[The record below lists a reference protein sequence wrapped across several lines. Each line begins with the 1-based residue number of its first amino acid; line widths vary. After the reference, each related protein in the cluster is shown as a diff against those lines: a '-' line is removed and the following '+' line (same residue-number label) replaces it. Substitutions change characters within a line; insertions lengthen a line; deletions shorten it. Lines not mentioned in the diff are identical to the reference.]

1 MMLAASAGN
10 AALVSF
16 CIYTAVV
23 FALAWLASRK
33 RAGKSFMNEYFL
45 GSRNLGMWAFAF
57 TYAATSASGGSFM
70 GFPAKIYTYGWVMAL
85 WIAGYIVVPLV
96 AMGLI
101 SKRLNQVARKS
112 GSITVPE
119 MMRKRLG
126 SPTVGQVATVLL
138 IVQVTPI
145 LFDQIGYRR

>member
-1 MMLAASAGN
+1 MILATTEATAGN

-70 GFPAKIYTYGWVMAL
+70 GFPAKIYTYGWVMA
-85 WIAGYIVVPLV
+85 
-96 AMGLI
+96 
-101 SKRLNQVARKS
+101 
-112 GSITVPE
+112 
-119 MMRKRLG
+119 
-126 SPTVGQVATVLL
+126 
-138 IVQVTPI
+138 
-145 LFDQIGYRR
+145 